1 MLLPKAAVYITTSNG
16 ERDSPGFPP
25 IVPLIPEMLLI
36 SATGEFL
43 GFQIYKKKV
52 VSWIKLDNSVIKP
65 SILLIDIFVSLLST

>member
-43 GFQIYKKKV
+43 GCQIYKKKM
-52 VSWIKLDNSVIKP
+52 VSWIKLNNSAIKP
-65 SILLIDIFVSLLST
+65 SILLIDIFVYQLST